1 MPEPSWLLYIY
12 RLYRKQRGGVAST
25 SGEEPRLVR
34 WLRPSPPT
42 HPRLR
47 DLHGHHGHPF
57 VRLVS
62 ADTHGDDISNDVTS
76 CPVRL
81 VTSGDSDRK
90 QEPPHHAASLHPLER
105 TRTFTCSGVRRP
117 WAPGPGPQRLGGQQ
131 RACVWRGSRERRGGG
146 AAEQRACRG
155 RGHTWR
161 GLGTGGDQ
169 SVTPPTTTTNTVEP
183 HLRAAPL
190 PSHSCGWKL
199 SSCWS
204 CDR

>member
-1 MPEPSWLLYIY
+1 MVTVHLQTVQEAARGRGLHLQGRSPVWSGGSALL
-12 RLYRKQRGGVAST
+12 
-25 SGEEPRLVR
+25 
-34 WLRPSPPT
+34 
-42 HPRLR
+42 HPRIRGYVTSMGIMVTRLSGSSLR
-47 DLHGHHGHPF
+47 THG
-57 VRLVS
+57 
-62 ADTHGDDISNDVTS
+62 HGDDISNDVTS